1 MNICILF
8 QESSDDDG
16 KNIKDIPVAFGSK
29 ANVRVSVVSQE
40 SESKEDDSEESA
52 NDSGKNSDKEKTEK
66 VGRKKRNSATSNNG
80 SIKSLSVS
88 KLGAKEVKS
97 DKEKLKT
104 ATMSTSKKV
113 ELTFS
118 FVSTECI
125 LDKKR

>member
-1 MNICILF
+1 MNSYSLF
-8 QESSDDDG
+8 QESSDEDG
-16 KNIKDIPVAFGSK
+16 KNIKDLPVAFGSK

-80 SIKSLSVS
+80 SVKSLSVS

-97 DKEKLKT
+97 DKEKLKA

-113 ELTFS
+113 K
-118 FVSTECI
+118 I
-125 LDKKR
+125 